1 MSLKLAMK
9 PNEKL
14 IVGGAVIR
22 NGPTSSHIFIENNV
36 PVLRQNDIITEAM
49 ATTPCRRIYLAIQLM
64 YIDEKSCE
72 SLHPV
77 YWELV
82 KGVIEAA
89 PSSKDLISLTSQY
102 MLEGNYYKAL
112 KQAKK
117 LIIYEEELINN
128 ATKST

>member
-1 MSLKLAMK
+1 MALKLAMK
-9 PNEKL
+9 PNEKV

-22 NGPTSSHIFIENNV
+22 NGASATHIFIENNV
-36 PVLRQNDIITEAM
+36 PVLRQSDIITEAM

-64 YIDEKSCE
+64 YIDEKNCE
-72 SLHPV
+72 SLHPI

-82 KGVIEAA
+82 KDLIKAA
-89 PSSKDLISLTSQY
+89 PSIKDLISLTSQY

-117 LIIYEEELINN
+117 LISYEEELVKNV
-128 ATKST
+128 AKSD